1 VSKAVTFK
9 LLGWLSIGII
19 IVNLISY
26 MDLAESKN
34 ISSPQEIRA
43 IVEQAQNAWV
53 ARDADAL
60 AQLFT
65 PDGELIVPGQRW
77 QGQAKIREEV
87 AKFSRLYTDV
97 QITIH
102 RTIVDGNQAV
112 VEWHYEDTET
122 ATGKRSQADD
132 AIVIEVNNGRISYW
146 REYFDTSSK

>member
-1 VSKAVTFK
+1 MSKAVTFK

-34 ISSPQEIRA
+34 ISSPQQIRA
-43 IVEQAQNAWV
+43 IVKQAQNAWV

-60 AQLFT
+60 AQLFK
-65 PDGELIVPGQRW
+65 PDGVLIVPGQRW
-77 QGQAKIREEV
+77 RGQAKIREEV

-102 RTIVDGNQAV
+102 RTIVEGNRAA
-112 VEWHYEDTET
+112 VEWHYEDTEK

-132 AIVIEVNNGRISYW
+132 AIVIEVTNGRISYW
-146 REYFDTSSK
+146 REYFDTSGK

>member
-1 VSKAVTFK
+1 VIETVIFK
-9 LLGWLSIGII
+9 LLRWLAIGII
-19 IVNLISY
+19 IINLIAY

-43 IVEQAQNAWV
+43 LVELAKNAWID
-53 ARDADAL
+53 RDADAL

-65 PDGELIVPGQRW
+65 PDAQLIVPGQRW

-87 AKFSRLYTDV
+87 AKFARQYTDV

-102 RTIVDGNQAV
+102 RTIVDGNQAA

-122 ATGKRSQADD
+122 ATGKHSQADD

>member
-9 LLGWLSIGII
+9 LLGWLSIRII

>member
-1 VSKAVTFK
+1 MSKAVTFK

-43 IVEQAQNAWV
+43 IVEQAQNAWI

-102 RTIVDGNQAV
+102 RTIVDGNHAA
-112 VEWHYEDTET
+112 VEWHYEDTEK

-132 AIVIEVNNGRISYW
+132 AIVIEVKNGRISYW
-146 REYFDTSSK
+146 REYFDISGK

>member
-1 VSKAVTFK
+1 MSKAVNFK

-77 QGQAKIREEV
+77 QGQAKICEEV

-102 RTIVDGNQAV
+102 STIVDGNRAA
-112 VEWHYEDTET
+112 VEWHYEDTEK

-132 AIVIEVNNGRISYW
+132 AIVIEVTNGRISYW
-146 REYFDTSSK
+146 REYFDTSGK

>member
-1 VSKAVTFK
+1 
-9 LLGWLSIGII
+9 
-19 IVNLISY
+19 
-26 MDLAESKN
+26 MDLAESRN

-43 IVEQAQNAWV
+43 IVERAKNAWV

-65 PDGELIVPGQRW
+65 PDAQLIVPGQRW

-102 RTIVDGNQAV
+102 RTIVDGNHAA
-112 VEWHYEDTET
+112 VEWHYEDTEK

-132 AIVIEVNNGRISYW
+132 AIVIEVKNGRISYW
-146 REYFDTSSK
+146 REYFDTSGK